1 MKKHMMSINDKSNQ
15 FDLSSTQWIQ
25 FAISERW
32 QMYEFVINRY
42 QTKYSNVLEQSSKV
56 LGEWEST
63 LKIFSDLG

>member
-1 MKKHMMSINDKSNQ
+1 MSINDKSNQ

-56 LGEWEST
+56 LGEWESA